1 LSVKVGGKLEGFFVL
16 TKLDIIYGN
25 ILLLILLSIQKKIHV
40 NRRGKENHTQGEEKE
55 QTHSANQSK

>member
-1 LSVKVGGKLEGFFVL
+1 LAVNWKVFFVL

-40 NRRGKENHTQGEEKE
+40 NRRGSKENHTREEKE
-55 QTHSANQSK
+55 QTHSANQRK